1 MLFLTLFLTR
11 LVTFFLRRLGI
22 LKMKM
27 KKRHPMKAFAVRHPL
42 FFAILVSLMTVL
54 GQWWSFQLP
63 VLPQEAQILLGRATG
78 LVLAVYVLTSLNWW
92 HEAGFV
98 PMKSWRILLP
108 YLPIILIVLLAIIS
122 SIFVGIRVTDPIL
135 ILFGAASFL
144 VGGFI
149 EEAIF
154 RGVVL
159 RVFLPRGLLRA
170 ALLSAAVFALVHLG
184 NILLGQDLGAT
195 ALQLVRAFLVG
206 IAFVAPLAYTRNI
219 WPLVILHALINFTS
233 FVGSG
238 NITLISTESPAIS
251 QVLAEVALFGL
262 LSGYGIWLLRWTERR
277 TNQST
282 VIAKQQLAVDRAE

>member
-1 MLFLTLFLTR
+1 
-11 LVTFFLRRLGI
+11 
-22 LKMKM
+22 MKE
-27 KKRHPMKAFAVRHPL
+27 RHPMKTLAVRYPWL
-42 FFAILVSLMTVL
+42 FAILVSLLTIVS
-54 GQWWSFQLP
+54 QWWPFQLP
-63 VLPQEAQILLGRATG
+63 VLPREAQILMGRATG
-78 LVLAVYVLTSLNWW
+78 LILTVFVLTSLNWW
-92 HEAGFV
+92 QEAGFARI
-98 PMKSWRILLP
+98 KSWRILLP
-108 YLPIILIVLLAIIS
+108 YLPIILIVLLAIIN
-122 SIFVGIRVTDPIL
+122 SIFVGIRVTDPTL

-170 ALLSAAVFALVHLG
+170 ALLSAAVFSLVHLG

-233 FVGSG
+233 LLGSG
-238 NITLISTESPAIS
+238 NITLISTESPEID
-251 QVLAEVALFGL
+251 QVLAEVIVFGL
-262 LSGYGIWLLRWTERR
+262 LSSYGLWLLHQAERR
-277 TNQST
+277 TNQSG
-282 VIAKQQLAVDRAE
+282 VIATQQVAVDRVE

>member
-1 MLFLTLFLTR
+1 
-11 LVTFFLRRLGI
+11 
-22 LKMKM
+22 M
-27 KKRHPMKAFAVRHPL
+27 KKRHPMKAFVVRRSLL
-42 FFAILVSLMTVL
+42 FSILVSFLTIL
-54 GQWWSFQLP
+54 SQWWPFQLP
-63 VLPQEAQILLGRATG
+63 VLPQEAQILLGRMTG

-92 HEAGFV
+92 QEAGFV
-98 PMKSWRILLP
+98 PIKSWRILLP

-122 SIFVGIRVTDPIL
+122 SIFVGIRVTDPTL

-170 ALLSAAVFALVHLG
+170 ALLSAAVFSLVHLG

-206 IAFVAPLAYTRNI
+206 MAFVAPLAYTRNI

-233 FVGSG
+233 FLGSG
-238 NITLISTESPAIS
+238 NITLISTESPEIS
-251 QVLAEVALFGL
+251 QVLAEVIVFGL
-262 LSGYGIWLLRWTERR
+262 LSGYGFWLLRRAQER
-277 TNQST
+277 SECLGSES
-282 VIAKQQLAVDRAE
+282 VASC